1 MRKISKRKL
10 FLFLIIIL
18 IMIFVTGINL
28 INVMKK
34 ATVSEENIVTNTIE
48 EANYTGDY
56 ERTIEQTKQDFIDA
70 EQIVPEYYNM
80 LARLYEGE
88 INTTDVYKKIYSL
101 VYEIIPD
108 TYENLK
114 DKNES
119 EIRTYFETNEEEI
132 KRSLGIDNVS
142 DYINFVVRACEIS
155 NNKYVTSSFDV
166 NTFSNDGTYSTID
179 LNIEYLNI
187 NIVVEM
193 KIINEKKDDN
203 PDIIFKIK

>member
-193 KIINEKKDDN
+193 KIINEKNDDN

>member
-142 DYINFVVRACEIS
+142 DYINFIVRACEIS

-193 KIINEKKDDN
+193 KIINEKNNDN

>member
-193 KIINEKKDDN
+193 KIINEKNNDN

>member
-1 MRKISKRKL
+1 MRKVSKRKL

-193 KIINEKKDDN
+193 KIINEKNDDN

>member
-142 DYINFVVRACEIS
+142 DYINFIVRACEIS

-193 KIINEKKDDN
+193 KIINEKNDDN